1 MIRLIKVK
9 KVYPGFVLKDI
20 SFEINKGEIFGLLGP
35 NGAGKTTTIRIIL
48 NLVKRDG
55 GEILRTENLD
65 IGFVLE
71 NEEPFENLF
80 PVQYLKFFSR
90 IKGGEEKVPEI
101 LELLNLTPHLNKL
114 NKELSKGTKKK
125 LCLAKA
131 IIGDPDLLILDEP
144 LEGIEPEIRKEIR
157 EFLLRFKESN
167 KSVLITSHELFEI
180 ENMCNKI
187 GIIYGGKF
195 LGKYD
200 VEEILKKFGTIEEF
214 YLKKLKKFFS
224 PNHSIR

>member
-214 YLKKLKKFFS
+214 YLKKIKEVFFT
-224 PNHSIR
+224 